1 MVLFWEM
8 HERKSSDV
16 MLLILVLTVL
26 YVTKERKQEN
36 IGKRKWLE
44 TIKVKL
50 NMFLGTKYYST
61 KMLCRLVFCNIRC
74 VGTQQ
79 IGIEKIFLRT
89 SFLFKKKT

>member
-50 NMFLGTKYYST
+50 NMFLGTKY
-61 KMLCRLVFCNIRC
+61 
-74 VGTQQ
+74 
-79 IGIEKIFLRT
+79 
-89 SFLFKKKT
+89 